1 MGTHVLS
8 LRVDGELLE
17 RLRGHAAKRGMSV
30 QDYVIGTLVR
40 DDFDERFQ
48 SAVEETERFYA
59 GTDGDA
65 DGATDREAGGRSG
78 PDGESVPLSRAATG
92 GTVAG
97 TGTLSMTAL
106 RAASATDPAG
116 PADPMDPAVLTDP
129 AGPADMAHQ
138 SGPGPGN
145 AEGPSR
151 DTTAPGTGRAAG
163 VPVR

>member
-59 GTDGDA
+59 GADGD
-65 DGATDREAGGRSG
+65 TAGEPAGHGG
-78 PDGESVPLSRAATG
+78 PDGETVPLSRAATG
-92 GTVAG
+92 TTVAG

-106 RAASATDPAG
+106 RAASATDPAAPSDPAHPADLMGLTG
-116 PADPMDPAVLTDP
+116 PADPAR
-129 AGPADMAHQ
+129 A
-138 SGPGPGN
+138 SGPGSAPGN

-151 DTTAPGTGRAAG
+151 GATAPSSGRPAG